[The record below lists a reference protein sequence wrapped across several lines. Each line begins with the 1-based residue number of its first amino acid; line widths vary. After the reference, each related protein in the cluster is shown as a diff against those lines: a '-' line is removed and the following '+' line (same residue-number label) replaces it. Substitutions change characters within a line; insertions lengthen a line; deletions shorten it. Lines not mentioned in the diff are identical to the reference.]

1 MKEEVKSDDEDIK
14 EMSKKKMKISK
25 NMSKKIT

>member
-1 MKEEVKSDDEDIK
+1 MKEEVKNDDGDFK